1 MSQKALQQLSAL
13 LLERAGLKITPDGF
27 HSLRLALSTR
37 MPAVGLTDPE
47 LYVQRLREVGGE
59 QELRALLPLVT
70 VGHTEFFRDPKQ
82 FRALERFILPQ
93 LLAKARREVRKVY
106 IWSAGCATGEE
117 PYSMAMVMAEL
128 GALPGEVDIWATDLN
143 LAAVEAA
150 KVGRFSVRRAGN
162 MSAERLERFF
172 RPMEEGLEIQP
183 NIKEY
188 IRFDGLNLAA
198 PSFTDMVAPGS
209 LDLILCRNV
218 IIYFDL
224 PTIRGLMD
232 RFLQALRPGG
242 LLFLGY
248 SESLFKV
255 YDRFEMIE
263 VDGAFVYRRPL
274 MEQKGSRMTLQPLS
288 LTPAPVPTAG
298 TTAAPLTTP
307 APIPSTGL
315 PSKPRG
321 METPAPIAFSKT
333 PSAGTD
339 TLSPVKPAAV
349 THDPLTTIRER
360 LAANAKLNPHPEMRN
375 TPEPVRP
382 ARLTLE
388 MPAVGSPE
396 PRVLRATEV
405 PGGAKRLPPAERLN
419 QAVRKMMQS
428 DFTTAIKDVEK
439 LLVDEP
445 GHLDGLLT
453 LGNLYSLTGHI
464 VEAREAFAQALAR
477 EPLCVE
483 ARVFGGV
490 AALQAGQLAEAR
502 SEFSKALFL
511 EPTLAIGHYLLAQV
525 QERTQDRDGAR
536 RSYRNAIA
544 QLRFPQRPL
553 AGHYPDMPD
562 SPEAIARVARYALT
576 ALEDEGH

>member
-1 MSQKALQQLSAL
+1 VLNVSQKALQQLAAL

-37 MPAVGLTDPE
+37 MPAVGITDPE
-47 LYVQRLREVGGE
+47 IYVQRLREVGGE

-93 LLAKARREVRKVY
+93 LLAKARRELRRVF

-117 PYSMAMVMAEL
+117 PYSVAMVMSEL
-128 GALPGEVDIWATDLN
+128 GALPMEVDLWATDLN
-143 LAAVEAA
+143 LAAIEAA
-150 KVGRFSVRRAGN
+150 KLGRFSVRRVGN
-162 MSAERLERFF
+162 MASERVERFF
-172 RPMEEGLEIQP
+172 KPVEEGFEVHPALR
-183 NIKEY
+183 EY
-188 IRFDGLNLAA
+188 VRFDGLNLAA
-198 PSFTDMVAPGS
+198 PSFHEMVSHGS
-209 LDLILCRNV
+209 MDLILCRNV

-224 PTIRGLMD
+224 PTIRALMD

-274 MEQKGSRMTLQPLS
+274 ADPKGPRVLQPITLPPIPGS
-288 LTPAPVPTAG
+288 GVPAKARPLETTPPTGTPKPTAG
-298 TTAAPLTTP
+298 TEP
-307 APIPSTGL
+307 L
-315 PSKPRG
+315 PSVR
-321 METPAPIAFSKT
+321 
-333 PSAGTD
+333 D
-339 TLSPVKPAAV
+339 
-349 THDPLTTIRER
+349 R
-360 LAANAKLNPHPEMRN
+360 LAANAKQANPPDARSV
-375 TPEPVRP
+375 PEPTRP
-382 ARLTLE
+382 TRLTME
-388 MPAVGSPE
+388 MPAVGSAE
-396 PRVLRATEV
+396 PRVPRPTEV
-405 PGGAKRLPPAERLN
+405 PGGAKRLPPAERLSL
-419 QAVRKMMQS
+419 AMRKMMQS
-428 DFTTAIKDVEK
+428 DFPSAIQDVER

-445 GHLDGLLT
+445 GHLDALLT
-453 LGNLYSLTGHI
+453 LGNLYSLTGRI
-464 VEAREAFAQALAR
+464 AEAREAFAQALTR

-525 QERTQDRDGAR
+525 QERTKDREGAR

-562 SPEAIARVARYALT
+562 SPDAIARVARYALA
-576 ALEDEGH
+576 ALEENGH

>member
-1 MSQKALQQLSAL
+1 VLNVSQKALQQLAAL

-47 LYVQRLREVGGE
+47 IYVQRLRDVGGE
-59 QELRALLPLVT
+59 QELRSLLPLVT

-93 LLAKARREVRKVY
+93 LLAKARRELRKVY

-128 GALPGEVDIWATDLN
+128 GALSSEVDVWATDLN

-150 KVGRFSVRRAGN
+150 KQGRFSVRRAGG
-162 MSAERLERFF
+162 MSSDRLERFF
-172 RPMEEGLEIQP
+172 KPMEEGLEVQP
-183 NIKEY
+183 MLKEY
-188 IRFDGLNLAA
+188 VRFDGLNLAA
-198 PSFTDMVAPGS
+198 PSFNDMVAPSS

-274 MEQKGSRMTLQPLS
+274 AEQKSPRMTLQPLAA
-288 LTPAPVPTAG
+288 TPAPGA
-298 TTAAPLTTP
+298 TAAPLTTP
-307 APIPSTGL
+307 VSLPNSGL
-315 PSKPRG
+315 PPRPRPPENPSSAGASKP
-321 METPAPIAFSKT
+321 PA
-333 PSAGTD
+333 AGTE
-339 TLSPVKPAAV
+339 
-349 THDPLTTIRER
+349 PLGSIRER
-360 LAANAKLNPHPEMRN
+360 LAASARLSNSSDARN
-375 TPEPVRP
+375 VSEPKRP
-382 ARLTLE
+382 TRLTLE

-396 PRVLRATEV
+396 PRVVHTTEV

-419 QAVRKMMQS
+419 QAVRKMTQS
-428 DFTTAIKDVEK
+428 DFNAAIRDVEG

-453 LGNLYSLTGHI
+453 LGNLYSLTGRI
-464 VEAREAFAQALAR
+464 ADAREAFAQALTR

-502 SEFSKALFL
+502 AEFSKALFL

-525 QERTQDRDGAR
+525 QERTKDREGAR

-562 SPEAIARVARYALT
+562 SPDAIARVARYALS
-576 ALEDEGH
+576 ALEEDGH

>member
-1 MSQKALQQLSAL
+1 MLNVSQKALQQLSAL

-37 MPAVGLTDPE
+37 MPAVGITDPE
-47 LYVQRLREVGGE
+47 IYVQRLRDIGGE

-82 FRALERFILPQ
+82 FKALERFILPQ
-93 LLAKARREVRKVY
+93 LLAKARRELRRVY

-117 PYSMAMVMAEL
+117 PYSVAMVMSEL
-128 GALPGEVDIWATDLN
+128 GALPMEVDLWATDLN

-150 KVGRFSVRRAGN
+150 KQGRFTVRRVGN
-162 MSAERLERFF
+162 MAPDRIERFF
-172 RPMEEGLEIQP
+172 KPVEEGFEVHPALR
-183 NIKEY
+183 EY
-188 IRFDGLNLAA
+188 VRFDGLNLAA
-198 PSFTDMVAPGS
+198 PSFNEMVTPGS

-232 RFLQALRPGG
+232 RFLHALRPGG

-274 MEQKGSRMTLQPLS
+274 VDPKGARLTLPIVS
-288 LTPAPVPTAG
+288 PP
-298 TTAAPLTTP
+298 TP
-307 APIPSTGL
+307 APIPGSGL
-315 PSKPRG
+315 PAKARPGEPLPGTGGPKHSV
-321 METPAPIAFSKT
+321 
-333 PSAGTD
+333 SAD
-339 TLSPVKPAAV
+339 TLAA
-349 THDPLTTIRER
+349 IRER
-360 LAANAKLNPHPEMRN
+360 LAANAKQGNPPD
-375 TPEPVRP
+375 PVRP
-382 ARLTLE
+382 TRLTME
-388 MPAVGSPE
+388 MPAVGSAE

-405 PGGAKRLPPAERLN
+405 PGGAKRLPPAERLSL
-419 QAVRKMMQS
+419 AMRKMMQS
-428 DFTTAIKDVEK
+428 DFPSAIQDVER

-445 GHLDGLLT
+445 GHLDALLT
-453 LGNLYSLTGHI
+453 LGNLYSLTGRI
-464 VEAREAFAQALAR
+464 ADAREAFAQALSR

-502 SEFSKALFL
+502 AEFSKALFL

-525 QERTQDRDGAR
+525 QERTKDREGAR

-562 SPEAIARVARYALT
+562 SAEAIARVARYALA
-576 ALEDEGH
+576 ALEEDGH

>member
-1 MSQKALQQLSAL
+1 MNVSEKALQQLSAL

-37 MPAVGLTDPE
+37 MPAVGITDPE
-47 LYVQRLREVGGE
+47 IYVQRLRDVGGE

-93 LLAKARREVRKVY
+93 LLAKARRELRRVY

-117 PYSMAMVMAEL
+117 PYSVAMVMSEL
-128 GALPGEVDIWATDLN
+128 GALAMEVDIWATDLN
-143 LAAVEAA
+143 LAAVEGA
-150 KVGRFSVRRAGN
+150 KQGRFSLRRAG
-162 MSAERLERFF
+162 SITPDRLERYF
-172 RPMEEGLEIQP
+172 RPVEEGLEVHPAIR
-183 NIKEY
+183 EY
-188 IRFDGLNLAA
+188 VRFEGLNLAA
-198 PSFTDMVAPGS
+198 PSFNEMVTPGS
-209 LDLILCRNV
+209 VDLILCRNV

-232 RFLQALRPGG
+232 RFLRALRPGG

-263 VDGAFVYRRPL
+263 VDGAFVYRRPP
-274 MEQKGSRMTLQPLS
+274 EPTVRTS
-288 LTPAPVPTAG
+288 LASAGAPPSV
-298 TTAAPLTTP
+298 TTQAPLTTP
-307 APIPSTGL
+307 VPLNASSLSSASAARVRPPENSTGQGG
-315 PSKPRG
+315 PR
-321 METPAPIAFSKT
+321 PAT
-333 PSAGTD
+333 AG
-339 TLSPVKPAAV
+339 A
-349 THDPLTTIRER
+349 DPLSSIRER
-360 LAANAKLNPHPEMRN
+360 LAANAKLSANDLRGVS
-375 TPEPVRP
+375 EPARP

-388 MPAVGSPE
+388 MPAVGSAE
-396 PRVLRATEV
+396 PRVLRTTEV
-405 PGGAKRLPPAERLN
+405 PGGAKALPPAERLN
-419 QAVRKMMQS
+419 LAVRKMMQS
-428 DFTTAIKDVEK
+428 DFTAAIQDVEK
-439 LLVDEP
+439 MLVDEP

-453 LGNLYSLTGHI
+453 LGNLYSLTGRI
-464 VEAREAFAQALAR
+464 AEAREAFAQALAR

-490 AALQAGQLAEAR
+490 AALQAGNLNEAR
-502 SEFSKALFL
+502 GEFSKALFL

-525 QERTQDRDGAR
+525 QERTRDREGAR

-553 AGHYPDMPD
+553 AGHYPDIPD
-562 SPEAIARVARYALT
+562 SADAIARVARYALA
-576 ALEDEGH
+576 ALEEDGH

>member
-1 MSQKALQQLSAL
+1 
-13 LLERAGLKITPDGF
+13 
-27 HSLRLALSTR
+27 
-37 MPAVGLTDPE
+37 
-47 LYVQRLREVGGE
+47 
-59 QELRALLPLVT
+59 
-70 VGHTEFFRDPKQ
+70 
-82 FRALERFILPQ
+82 
-93 LLAKARREVRKVY
+93 
-106 IWSAGCATGEE
+106 
-117 PYSMAMVMAEL
+117 MVMAEL
-128 GALPGEVDIWATDLN
+128 GALPHEVDVWATDLN

-150 KVGRFSVRRAGN
+150 RMGRFSVRRAGG
-162 MSAERLERFF
+162 MSGDRLERFF
-172 RPMEEGLEIQP
+172 KPMEEGLEVQP
-183 NIKEY
+183 VVKEY
-188 IRFDGLNLAA
+188 VRFEGLNLAA
-198 PSFTDMVAPGS
+198 PYFNDMVEPSS

-232 RFLQALRPGG
+232 RFLNALRPGG

-274 MEQKGSRMTLQPLS
+274 VEQKNPRQTLQPLTA
-288 LTPAPVPTAG
+288 TPAPVPTPG
-298 TTAAPLTTP
+298 STAAPLTTP
-307 APIPSTGL
+307 APTPGSGL
-315 PSKPRG
+315 PPRSRTV
-321 METPAPIAFSKT
+321 ETSASPAAS
-333 PSAGTD
+333 
-339 TLSPVKPAAV
+339 KPAAV
-349 THDPLTTIRER
+349 SPAPLASIRER
-360 LAANAKLNPHPEMRN
+360 LAANARLSNGTETRS
-375 TPEPVRP
+375 TPEPKRP
-382 ARLTLE
+382 TRLTLE

-396 PRVLRATEV
+396 PRVFRTTEI

-419 QAVRKMMQS
+419 QAVRKMTQS
-428 DFTTAIKDVEK
+428 DFNAAIKDVEG

-453 LGNLYSLTGHI
+453 LGNLYSLTGRI
-464 VEAREAFAQALAR
+464 AEAREAFAQALTR

-502 SEFSKALFL
+502 AEFSKALFL

-525 QERTQDRDGAR
+525 QERTKDREGAR

-562 SPEAIARVARYALT
+562 SPEAISRVARYALS
-576 ALEDEGH
+576 ALEEDGH

>member
-1 MSQKALQQLSAL
+1 VLNVSQKALQQLAAL

-47 LYVQRLREVGGE
+47 IYVQRLRDVGGE

-93 LLAKARREVRKVY
+93 LLAKARRELRKVY

-117 PYSMAMVMAEL
+117 PYSLAMVMSEL
-128 GALPGEVDIWATDLN
+128 GALALEVDLWATDLN

-150 KVGRFSVRRAGN
+150 KVGRFTVRRVGN
-162 MSAERLERFF
+162 MSPDRLERFF
-172 RPMEEGLEIQP
+172 KPVEEGLEVQP
-183 NIKEY
+183 MLKEY
-188 IRFDGLNLAA
+188 VRFDGLNLAA
-198 PSFTDMVAPGS
+198 PSFNDMVSPGS

-224 PTIRGLMD
+224 LNIRALMD
-232 RFLQALRPGG
+232 RFLRALRPGG
-242 LLFLGY
+242 LLLLGY

-263 VDGAFVYRRPL
+263 VDGAFIYRRPL
-274 MEQKGSRMTLQPLS
+274 VDPKGGRLTLPILA
-288 LTPAPVPTAG
+288 TPVPV
-298 TTAAPLTTP
+298 AAPGVP
-307 APIPSTGL
+307 A
-315 PSKPRG
+315 R
-321 METPAPIAFSKT
+321 
-333 PSAGTD
+333 
-339 TLSPVKPAAV
+339 SPKPAAAGSE
-349 THDPLTTIRER
+349 PLASIRDR
-360 LAANAKLNPHPEMRN
+360 LAANAKLSN
-375 TPEPVRP
+375 TPDPRNVPETPRP
-382 ARLTLE
+382 TRLTLE
-388 MPAVGSPE
+388 MPAVGSAE
-396 PRVLRATEV
+396 PRVPRPTEV
-405 PGGAKRLPPAERLN
+405 LGGSTRLPPAERLN
-419 QAVRKMMQS
+419 LAVRKMTQS
-428 DFTTAIKDVEK
+428 DFPAAIQDVEK

-445 GHLDGLLT
+445 GHLDALLT
-453 LGNLYSLTGHI
+453 LGNLYSLTGHV

-490 AALQAGQLAEAR
+490 AALQAGELAEAR

-525 QERTQDRDGAR
+525 QERTKDREGAR

-553 AGHYPDMPD
+553 AGHYPDSPD
-562 SPEAIARVARYALT
+562 SPDAIARVARYALA
-576 ALEDEGH
+576 ALEEDGH

>member
-1 MSQKALQQLSAL
+1 MLNVSQKALQQLSAL

-47 LYVQRLREVGGE
+47 AYVQRLREVGGE

-93 LLAKARREVRKVY
+93 LLAKARRELRKVY

-128 GALPGEVDIWATDLN
+128 GALPNEVDIWATDLN

-150 KVGRFSVRRAGN
+150 KQGRFSVRRAGG
-162 MSAERLERFF
+162 MSSERLERFF
-172 RPMEEGLEIQP
+172 KPMEEGLEVQP
-183 NIKEY
+183 VVKEY

-198 PSFTDMVAPGS
+198 PSFNDMVAPSS

-274 MEQKGSRMTLQPLS
+274 VEQKGARMTLHPLS
-288 LTPAPVPTAG
+288 ATPAPVPSPG
-298 TTAAPLTTP
+298 VTAAPLTTP
-307 APIPSTGL
+307 APVSGTVVP
-315 PSKPRG
+315 PRPRPT
-321 METPAPIAFSKT
+321 ES
-333 PSAGTD
+333 
-339 TLSPVKPAAV
+339 LSSPAAAKPPASV
-349 THDPLTTIRER
+349 TDSLASIRER
-360 LAANAKLNPHPEMRN
+360 LSANARLSNSADAKP
-375 TPEPVRP
+375 TPEPTRP
-382 ARLTLE
+382 TRLTLE

-396 PRVLRATEV
+396 PRVMRTTEV
-405 PGGAKRLPPAERLN
+405 PGGAKKLPPAERLN

-428 DFTTAIKDVEK
+428 DFNAAIKDVEG
-439 LLVDEP
+439 LLIDEP

-453 LGNLYSLTGHI
+453 LGNLYSLTGRI
-464 VEAREAFAQALAR
+464 AAAREAFSQALTR

-525 QERTQDRDGAR
+525 QERTKDKEGAR

-562 SPEAIARVARYALT
+562 SPDAIARVARYALS
-576 ALEDEGH
+576 ALEEDGH

>member
-1 MSQKALQQLSAL
+1 MLNVSQKALQQLAAL

-93 LLAKARREVRKVY
+93 LLAKARRELRKVF

-117 PYSMAMVMAEL
+117 PYSMAMVMSEL
-128 GALPGEVDIWATDLN
+128 GALPTEVDIWATDLN
-143 LAAVEAA
+143 LAAVENA
-150 KVGRFSVRRAGN
+150 KQGRFSVRRAGGIA
-162 MSAERLERFF
+162 SERLERFF
-172 RPMEEGLEIQP
+172 KPVEEGMEVQP
-183 NIKEY
+183 HVRDY
-188 IRFDGLNLAA
+188 VRFEGLNLAA
-198 PSFTDMVAPGS
+198 PSFDHVVSPGS

-224 PTIRGLMD
+224 PTIRALMD
-232 RFLQALRPGG
+232 RFLSALRPGG

-263 VDGAFVYRRPL
+263 VDGAFVYRRPVATDPKIRL
-274 MEQKGSRMTLQPLS
+274 TLP
-288 LTPAPVPTAG
+288 PVPA
-298 TTAAPLTTP
+298 AAPLTTP
-307 APIPSTGL
+307 VPMSGSAL
-315 PSKPRG
+315 PPASSVAGMARPRPL
-321 METPAPIAFSKT
+321 EST
-333 PSAGTD
+333 PSQGG
-339 TLSPVKPAAV
+339 PKAAV
-349 THDPLTTIRER
+349 DPMIAIRER
-360 LAANAKLNPHPEMRN
+360 LAANAKTSTSTESRNPADPK
-375 TPEPVRP
+375 RP
-382 ARLTLE
+382 TRLTLE
-388 MPAVGSPE
+388 MPPVGSAE
-396 PRVLRATEV
+396 PRVLRTTEV
-405 PGGAKRLPPAERLN
+405 PGGAKALPPAERLN
-419 QAVRKMMQS
+419 LAMRKMMQS
-428 DFTTAIKDVEK
+428 DFPAAIRDVEK

-453 LGNLYSLTGHI
+453 LGNLYSLTGRA

-502 SEFSKALFL
+502 AELSKALFL

-525 QERTQDRDGAR
+525 QERTKDRDGAR

-553 AGHYPDMPD
+553 AGHYPDIPD
-562 SPEAIARVARYALT
+562 SPEAIAQVARYALA
-576 ALEDEGH
+576 ALEENGH

>member
-1 MSQKALQQLSAL
+1 MLNVSQNALQQLAAL

-47 LYVQRLREVGGE
+47 VYVQRLREVGGE

-93 LLAKARREVRKVY
+93 LLAKARRELRKVY
-106 IWSAGCATGEE
+106 VWSAGCATGEE
-117 PYSMAMVMAEL
+117 PYSVAMVMSEL
-128 GALPGEVDIWATDLN
+128 GALPMELDLWATDLN
-143 LAAVEAA
+143 LAAIEAA
-150 KVGRFSVRRAGN
+150 KLGRFSVRRVGN
-162 MSAERLERFF
+162 MASERIERFF
-172 RPMEEGLEIQP
+172 KPVDEGFEVHPALR
-183 NIKEY
+183 EY
-188 IRFDGLNLAA
+188 VRFDGLNLAA
-198 PSFTDMVAPGS
+198 PSFNEMVLPGT

-274 MEQKGSRMTLQPLS
+274 PEQKNTRPPLPVAS
-288 LTPAPVPTAG
+288 PPTPAPV
-298 TTAAPLTTP
+298 TTASPPGATP
-307 APIPSTGL
+307 APIPGVGGPAKARPLETTPPTGTF
-315 PSKPRG
+315 R
-321 METPAPIAFSKT
+321 PIA
-333 PSAGTD
+333 SAES
-339 TLSPVKPAAV
+339 LASV
-349 THDPLTTIRER
+349 RER
-360 LAANAKLNPHPEMRN
+360 LAANAKQASPADIR
-375 TPEPVRP
+375 TGSEPTRP
-382 ARLTLE
+382 ARLTME
-388 MPAVGSPE
+388 MPALGSSE
-396 PRVLRATEV
+396 PRVPRPTEV
-405 PGGAKRLPPAERLN
+405 PGGAKRLPPAERLSL
-419 QAVRKMMQS
+419 AMRKMMQS
-428 DFTTAIKDVEK
+428 DFPSAILDVER

-445 GHLDGLLT
+445 GHLDALLT
-453 LGNLYSLTGHI
+453 LGNLYSLTGRI
-464 VEAREAFAQALAR
+464 VEAREAFAQALTR

-525 QERTQDRDGAR
+525 QERTKDREGAR

-562 SPEAIARVARYALT
+562 SPEAIARVARYALA
-576 ALEDEGH
+576 ALEEDGH

>member
-1 MSQKALQQLSAL
+1 MLNVSQKALQQLAAL

-37 MPAVGLTDPE
+37 MPAVGITDPE
-47 LYVQRLREVGGE
+47 IYVQRLREIGGE

-93 LLAKARREVRKVY
+93 LLAKARREMRKVF

-117 PYSMAMVMAEL
+117 PYSMAMVMSEL
-128 GALPGEVDIWATDLN
+128 GALPMEVDVWATDLN
-143 LAAVEAA
+143 LAAVENA
-150 KVGRFSVRRAGN
+150 KLGRFSVRRAGN
-162 MSAERLERFF
+162 ISAERLERYFK
-172 RPMEEGLEIQP
+172 PVDEGLEVHPIVR
-183 NIKEY
+183 EY
-188 IRFDGLNLAA
+188 VRFEGLNLAA
-198 PSFTDMVAPGS
+198 PSFDDMVAPGS

-232 RFLQALRPGG
+232 RFLSALRPGG

-274 MEQKGSRMTLQPLS
+274 TTDPKIRLTLP
-288 LTPAPVPTAG
+288 PVPAAAPAAPTAAARPRPPENTSNSSG
-298 TTAAPLTTP
+298 QGGPKTAAPADL
-307 APIPSTGL
+307 
-315 PSKPRG
+315 
-321 METPAPIAFSKT
+321 
-333 PSAGTD
+333 SA
-339 TLSPVKPAAV
+339 
-349 THDPLTTIRER
+349 TIRER
-360 LAANAKLNPHPEMRN
+360 LTANAKVGSPS
-375 TPEPVRP
+375 EPRSPSEPKRP
-382 ARLTLE
+382 TRLTLE
-388 MPAVGSPE
+388 MPPVGSAE
-396 PRVLRATEV
+396 PRVMRTTEV
-405 PGGAKRLPPAERLN
+405 PGGAKALPPAERLTL
-419 QAVRKMMQS
+419 AMRKMMQS
-428 DFTTAIKDVEK
+428 DFPAAIRDVEK

-453 LGNLYSLTGHI
+453 LGNLYSLTGR
-464 VEAREAFAQALAR
+464 VADAREAFAQALAR

-502 SEFSKALFL
+502 SELSKALFL

-525 QERTQDRDGAR
+525 QERTKDREGAR

-553 AGHYPDMPD
+553 AGHYPDVPD
-562 SPEAIARVARYALT
+562 SPEAIAQVARYALA
-576 ALEDEGH
+576 ALEEDGH

>member
-1 MSQKALQQLSAL
+1 MLNVSQKALQQLAAL

-47 LYVQRLREVGGE
+47 AYVQRLREVGGE

-93 LLAKARREVRKVY
+93 LLAKARRELRKVF

-117 PYSMAMVMAEL
+117 PYSVAMVMSEL
-128 GALPGEVDIWATDLN
+128 GALPMEVDLWATDLN
-143 LAAVEAA
+143 LAAIEAA
-150 KVGRFSVRRAGN
+150 KQGRFSVRRVGN
-162 MSAERLERFF
+162 MASERIERFF
-172 RPMEEGLEIQP
+172 KPVEDGFEVHRALR
-183 NIKEY
+183 EY
-188 IRFDGLNLAA
+188 VRFDGLNLAA
-198 PSFTDMVAPGS
+198 PSFHEMVSPGS
-209 LDLILCRNV
+209 MDLILCRNV

-274 MEQKGSRMTLQPLS
+274 LDPKGNRGPQPITS
-288 LTPAPVPTAG
+288 
-298 TTAAPLTTP
+298 PLTP
-307 APIPSTGL
+307 APIPGSGVPGRARPLETTPPTGTPK
-315 PSKPRG
+315 PSVSG
-321 METPAPIAFSKT
+321 ETLGSVR
-333 PSAGTD
+333 D
-339 TLSPVKPAAV
+339 
-349 THDPLTTIRER
+349 R
-360 LAANAKLNPHPEMRN
+360 LAANAKQANAPDARSLY
-375 TPEPVRP
+375 EPTRP

-388 MPAVGSPE
+388 MPAVGSSE
-396 PRVLRATEV
+396 PRVPRPTEV
-405 PGGAKRLPPAERLN
+405 PGGAKKLPPAERLSL
-419 QAVRKMMQS
+419 AMRKMMQS
-428 DFTTAIKDVEK
+428 DFPAAIQDVER

-445 GHLDGLLT
+445 GHLDALLT

-464 VEAREAFAQALAR
+464 AEAREAFAQALTR

-502 SEFSKALFL
+502 AEFSKALFL

-525 QERTQDRDGAR
+525 QERTKDREGAR

-562 SPEAIARVARYALT
+562 SPDAIARVARYALA
-576 ALEDEGH
+576 ALEEDGH

>member
-1 MSQKALQQLSAL
+1 MLNVSQKALQQLAAL

-37 MPAVGLTDPE
+37 MPAVGVTDPE
-47 LYVQRLREVGGE
+47 AYVQRLREVGGE

-93 LLAKARREVRKVY
+93 LLAKARREMRKVFV
-106 IWSAGCATGEE
+106 WSAGCATGEE
-117 PYSMAMVMAEL
+117 PYSVAMVMSEL
-128 GALPGEVDIWATDLN
+128 GALPMEVDIWATDLN
-143 LAAVEAA
+143 LAAVDGARQ
-150 KVGRFSVRRAGN
+150 GRFSVRRAGN
-162 MSAERLERFF
+162 ITSDRLERFF
-172 RPMEEGLEIQP
+172 RPVEEGLEVQP
-183 NIKEY
+183 AIREY
-188 IRFDGLNLAA
+188 VRFDGLNLAA
-198 PSFTDMVAPGS
+198 PSFDGVVAAGS

-224 PTIRGLMD
+224 PTIRALMD
-232 RFLQALRPGG
+232 RFLAALRPGG

-274 MEQKGSRMTLQPLS
+274 ADVKPRPTLP
-288 LTPAPVPTAG
+288 PVPIPQTTPPRG
-298 TTAAPLTTP
+298 TTLPLMTP
-307 APIPSTGL
+307 VPMPSSGL
-315 PSKPRG
+315 PSAAARPR
-321 METPAPIAFSKT
+321 PLDT
-333 PSAGTD
+333 PSPGGPKPVA
-339 TLSPVKPAAV
+339 SP
-349 THDPLTTIRER
+349 TDPLAAFRVR
-360 LAANAKLNPHPEMRN
+360 LAKPNPGAESKPL
-375 TPEPVRP
+375 PEPPRP
-382 ARLTLE
+382 PRLTLE

-405 PGGAKRLPPAERLN
+405 PGGAKALPPAERLN
-419 QAVRKMMQS
+419 LAMRKMMQS
-428 DFTTAIKDVEK
+428 DFPAAIRDVEK

-453 LGNLYSLTGHI
+453 LGNLYSLTGRI
-464 VEAREAFAQALAR
+464 AEARESFGQALAR

-502 SEFSKALFL
+502 SELSKALFL

-525 QERTQDRDGAR
+525 QERTKDREGAR

-553 AGHYPDMPD
+553 AGHYPDIPD
-562 SPEAIARVARYALT
+562 SPDAIARVARYALA
-576 ALEDEGH
+576 ALEENGH

>member
-1 MSQKALQQLSAL
+1 MLNVSQKALQQLAAL

-37 MPAVGLTDPE
+37 MPAVGVTDPE
-47 LYVQRLREVGGE
+47 IYVQRLREVGGE

-93 LLAKARREVRKVY
+93 LLAKARREMRKVFV
-106 IWSAGCATGEE
+106 WSAGCATGEE
-117 PYSMAMVMAEL
+117 PYSVAMVMSEL
-128 GALPGEVDIWATDLN
+128 GALPMEVDVWATDLN

-150 KVGRFSVRRAGN
+150 KLGRFSVRRAGG
-162 MSAERLERFF
+162 MSSERLERFF
-172 RPMEEGLEIQP
+172 KPMEEGLEVQP
-183 NIKEY
+183 ILREY
-188 IRFDGLNLAA
+188 VRFDGLNLAA
-198 PSFTDMVAPGS
+198 PSFSDMVAPGS

-232 RFLQALRPGG
+232 RFLTALRPGG

-263 VDGAFVYRRPL
+263 VEGAFVYRRPL
-274 MEQKGSRMTLQPLS
+274 VEQKPTRLTL
-288 LTPAPVPTAG
+288 
-298 TTAAPLTTP
+298 PLT
-307 APIPSTGL
+307 A
-315 PSKPRG
+315 
-321 METPAPIAFSKT
+321 TPAPIAPAASAAANMPA
-333 PSAGTD
+333 PSPSSALLSRGRSPDNSSGAGTA
-339 TLSPVKPAAV
+339 KPLAAGANS
-349 THDPLTTIRER
+349 LASILER
-360 LAANAKLNPHPEMRN
+360 LAASAKLNPSPDPRSV
-375 TPEPVRP
+375 PEPTRP
-382 ARLTLE
+382 TRLTLE

-396 PRVLRATEV
+396 PRVVRTTEV
-405 PGGAKRLPPAERLN
+405 IGGSKKLPPAERLN
-419 QAVRKMMQS
+419 QAMRKMMQS
-428 DFTTAIKDVEK
+428 DFNAAIRDVEG

-453 LGNLYSLTGHI
+453 LGNLYSLTGRI
-464 VEAREAFAQALAR
+464 AEAREAFVQALTR

-525 QERTQDRDGAR
+525 QERTKDREGAR

-562 SPEAIARVARYALT
+562 SSEAIARVARYALS
-576 ALEDEGH
+576 ALEEDGH